1 MKLLEILKRM
11 LSCATTETSEPTEV
25 SKSTVLPLVDSNK
38 ESKDY
43 ADLDDIRLV
52 VGDKTL
58 ALVYNV
64 CMGGLHN
71 VLHYDPCSHDTQD
84 CFSEINAIIE
94 KNLEEAYES
103 IVVKTGENQYLLNI
117 GVNLLL
123 GPGSLSQQLC
133 DDVINVFYPIIKRFI
148 DEHVVNNKVGVY
160 SVFTGGNG
168 TSVGLLGLVNL
179 LEKDGYICCG
189 VGTSYDSHSYPL
201 KRAKGWHG
209 FTYIA
214 LEELIKGTEK
224 LPKIKILSLLHDRLI
239 EKMQQANRQNDD
251 KSRENTEET
260 NLFLKKWNKDVDS
273 VYKPFSGEYWYL
285 WYKGQCQTFADV
297 IAALNNKY
305 HYSNTTELIHD
316 FNAVINEYTER
327 GTVDVDAVAVF
338 ENILSNDIFVKKL
351 FNKGSLNL
359 NIFRGLTL
367 HQFIAKSGASF
378 EEIYRYRASSK
389 IFILTKTLNDIC
401 HYTDA
406 QLFKEDFLG
415 VISGRLFHSSNH
427 VMDDPI
433 YPGNCP
439 ICGFVSGLGYQW
451 NNMVVD
457 GILSNELMYKVMF
470 EEHERKLMKY
480 GIDHVL
486 EKDFEAQG
494 PCHPEVFYPKA
505 RGTAPVYVKDET
517 SRKYL
522 IACGE
527 GKGPCSGHELYEME
541 LVKPILE
548 REVKQGKYIFVK
560 RSVQDE
566 TFINHGAYIPLGT
579 IDKPVF
585 VEHFGRLHF
594 ASKNAKKE
602 FIEQYLKMQ

>member
-1 MKLLEILKRM
+1 MKLLEILKKM

-38 ESKDY
+38 GTKDY

-214 LEELIKGTEK
+214 LEELIKDTEK
-224 LPKIKILSLLHDRLI
+224 LPKIKILSLLHDELVAKMGDGTVCLQKVKPEQFIYHNHFEIMEQYGQVRTMADILIGMNEQQHFHSSEEAVAAVEKFIGSQNPCHFAISGKAFHFIADALYSPMAFVDGRL
-239 EKMQQANRQNDD
+239 
-251 KSRENTEET
+251 
-260 NLFLKKWNKDVDS
+260 NKDV
-273 VYKPFSGEYWYL
+273 F
-285 WYKGQCQTFADV
+285 
-297 IAALNNKY
+297 
-305 HYSNTTELIHD
+305 
-316 FNAVINEYTER
+316 
-327 GTVDVDAVAVF
+327 F
-338 ENILSNDIFVKKL
+338 ENFTISQFEKNWDNAMYRYYYAKIWKL
-351 FNKGSLNL
+351 ICYFNE
-359 NIFRGLTL
+359 FRRYTSPS
-367 HQFIAKSGASF
+367 Q
-378 EEIYRYRASSK
+378 IYRDLKSTINSEYYVMADSTYHIGGYPQYFFRCAIEEAWDEIAPNNSINPQLLDKYMFKNHEASVRAIGLEATIEKHFKQDYCWTDVYFPEQIGSAPIYIERK
-389 IFILTKTLNDIC
+389 IGKKRIFIK
-401 HYTDA
+401 
-406 QLFKEDFLG
+406 
-415 VISGRLFHSSNH
+415 S
-427 VMDDPI
+427 
-433 YPGNCP
+433 
-439 ICGFVSGLGYQW
+439 
-451 NNMVVD
+451 
-457 GILSNELMYKVMF
+457 
-470 EEHERKLMKY
+470 
-480 GIDHVL
+480 
-486 EKDFEAQG
+486 
-494 PCHPEVFYPKA
+494 
-505 RGTAPVYVKDET
+505 
-517 SRKYL
+517 
-522 IACGE
+522 CGE
-527 GKGPCSGHELYEME
+527 GKGPNNCPELLEFGYAYRLLVEDIKYNIYGSYSYKHFQPE
-541 LVKPILE
+541 LFVPKDDMSLPIYSAEFPVGKLIFENENDKVAFLE
-548 REVKQGKYIFVK
+548 KELKNKQLIKTTERKELIKSF
-560 RSVQDE
+560 RS
-566 TFINHGAYIPLGT
+566 
-579 IDKPVF
+579 
-585 VEHFGRLHF
+585 
-594 ASKNAKKE
+594 
-602 FIEQYLKMQ
+602 

>member
-1 MKLLEILKRM
+1 MKLLEILKKM
-11 LSCATTETSEPTEV
+11 LSCATTETSESTEV

-43 ADLDDIRLV
+43 ADLEDIRLV

-64 CMGGLHN
+64 RLGGLHN
-71 VLHYDPCSHDTQD
+71 VLSYDPCSGATQD
-84 CFSEINAIIE
+84 CYSEIKVIIE

-103 IVVKTGENQYLLNI
+103 IVVKTGEDQYLLNI
-117 GVNLLL
+117 GVKLLL
-123 GPGSLSQQLC
+123 GNGSLSQQLC
-133 DDVINVFYPIIKRFI
+133 GDVINVFYPIIKRFI

-160 SVFTGGNG
+160 SVFTGGYG
-168 TSVGLLGLVNL
+168 TSVGLLSLVNL

-214 LEELIKGTEK
+214 LEELIKDTEK

-251 KSRENTEET
+251 NSRENTEET
-260 NLFLKKWNKDVDS
+260 DLFLQKLYKDVDS

-305 HYSNTTELIHD
+305 HYSNITELIHD

-359 NIFRGLTL
+359 NIFIIRKTKRFAIPERAVYFLKTKRTAGVLPHHKNFRPAYAGIHIMQERSPDTIRTP
-367 HQFIAKSGASF
+367 FYSF
-378 EEIYRYRASSK
+378 CRFAPAFRASRYAAST
-389 IFILTKTLNDIC
+389 IALYAATLCALTILP
-401 HYTDA
+401 
-406 QLFKEDFLG
+406 
-415 VISGRLFHSSNH
+415 R
-427 VMDDPI
+427 
-433 YPGNCP
+433 
-439 ICGFVSGLGYQW
+439 
-451 NNMVVD
+451 
-457 GILSNELMYKVMF
+457 
-470 EEHERKLMKY
+470 
-480 GIDHVL
+480 
-486 EKDFEAQG
+486 
-494 PCHPEVFYPKA
+494 KA
-505 RGTAPVYVKDET
+505 RREPTYV
-517 SRKYL
+517 L
-522 IACGE
+522 
-527 GKGPCSGHELYEME
+527 
-541 LVKPILE
+541 
-548 REVKQGKYIFVK
+548 
-560 RSVQDE
+560 
-566 TFINHGAYIPLGT
+566 AY
-579 IDKPVF
+579 D
-585 VEHFGRLHF
+585 
-594 ASKNAKKE
+594 AS
-602 FIEQYLKMQ
+602 

>member
-224 LPKIKILSLLHDRLI
+224 LPKIKILSLLHDRLVA
-239 EKMQQANRQNDD
+239 KM
-251 KSRENTEET
+251 KS
-260 NLFLKKWNKDVDS
+260 DIVCSQDI
-273 VYKPFSGEYWYL
+273 KPEPS
-285 WYKGQCQTFADV
+285 
-297 IAALNNKY
+297 
-305 HYSNTTELIHD
+305 
-316 FNAVINEYTER
+316 
-327 GTVDVDAVAVF
+327 
-338 ENILSNDIFVKKL
+338 
-351 FNKGSLNL
+351 
-359 NIFRGLTL
+359 
-367 HQFIAKSGASF
+367 
-378 EEIYRYRASSK
+378 
-389 IFILTKTLNDIC
+389 IC
-401 HYTDA
+401 HNNFEIMEQYGQVRTMADILIGMNE
-406 QLFKEDFLG
+406 QQH
-415 VISGRLFHSSNH
+415 FHSSEEAVAAVEKFIILQSPCHFAISWKAFHFIADALYSPMAFVNGILNKNAFWNNFTVSQFEKNWDNAMYRYYYAKIWKLICYFNEFRRYTSPNQIYRDLKSTINSEYYVMADSTYHIGYPQYFFRCAIEEAWDEIAPNNSINPQLLDKYMFKNH
-427 VMDDPI
+427 EASVRAIGLEATIEKHFKQDYCWTDVYFPEQIGSAPI
-433 YPGNCP
+433 Y
-439 ICGFVSGLGYQW
+439 I
-451 NNMVVD
+451 
-457 GILSNELMYKVMF
+457 
-470 EEHERKLMKY
+470 ERKIGKKR
-480 GIDHVL
+480 IFI
-486 EKDFEAQG
+486 K
-494 PCHPEVFYPKA
+494 
-505 RGTAPVYVKDET
+505 
-517 SRKYL
+517 S
-522 IACGE
+522 CGE
-527 GKGPCSGHELYEME
+527 GKGPNNCPELLEFGYAYRLLVEDIKYNIYGSYSYKHFQPE
-541 LVKPILE
+541 LFVPKDDMSLPIYSAEFPVGKLIFENENDKVAFLE
-548 REVKQGKYIFVK
+548 KELKNKQLIKTTERKELIKSF
-560 RSVQDE
+560 RS
-566 TFINHGAYIPLGT
+566 
-579 IDKPVF
+579 
-585 VEHFGRLHF
+585 
-594 ASKNAKKE
+594 
-602 FIEQYLKMQ
+602 

>member
-214 LEELIKGTEK
+214 LEELIKNTEK
-224 LPKIKILSLLHDRLI
+224 LPKIKILSLLHDELVAKMGDGTVCLQKVKPEQFIYHNHFEIMEQYGQVRTMADILIGMNEQQHFHSSEEAVAAVEKFIGSQNPCHFAISGKAFHFIADALYSPMAFVDGRL
-239 EKMQQANRQNDD
+239 
-251 KSRENTEET
+251 
-260 NLFLKKWNKDVDS
+260 NKDV
-273 VYKPFSGEYWYL
+273 F
-285 WYKGQCQTFADV
+285 
-297 IAALNNKY
+297 
-305 HYSNTTELIHD
+305 
-316 FNAVINEYTER
+316 
-327 GTVDVDAVAVF
+327 F
-338 ENILSNDIFVKKL
+338 ENFTIS
-351 FNKGSLNL
+351 
-359 NIFRGLTL
+359 
-367 HQFIAKSGASF
+367 QFEKNWDNAM
-378 EEIYRYRASSK
+378 YRYYYAKIWKLICYFNEFRRYTSPSQIYKDLKKTITPEYYTMGDSASVFGYPYYFFTRTIEEVWNEIAPNNSIDPDLLDK
-389 IFILTKTLNDIC
+389 YMFRNHEVAIQTL
-401 HYTDA
+401 
-406 QLFKEDFLG
+406 
-415 VISGRLFHSSNH
+415 
-427 VMDDPI
+427 
-433 YPGNCP
+433 
-439 ICGFVSGLGYQW
+439 GLEAT
-451 NNMVVD
+451 
-457 GILSNELMYKVMF
+457 I
-470 EEHERKLMKY
+470 R
-480 GIDHVL
+480 
-486 EKDFEAQG
+486 KDFVQDY
-494 PCHPEVFYPKA
+494 CHTDVYFPEQI
-505 RGTAPVYVKDET
+505 GSAPVY
-517 SRKYL
+517 
-522 IACGE
+522 I
-527 GKGPCSGHELYEME
+527 
-541 LVKPILE
+541 E
-548 REVKQGKYIFVK
+548 REIGNKRIF
-560 RSVQDE
+560 
-566 TFINHGAYIPLGT
+566 HCC
-579 IDKPVF
+579 PV
-585 VEHFGRLHF
+585 
-594 ASKNAKKE
+594 
-602 FIEQYLKMQ
+602 